1 MAKKRK
7 PQNQCLLK
15 QLIYTEIP
23 VQKRVYCVSACS
35 VVADSFVTL
44 WTVAHQAP
52 LSMGSPRQEYWSGWP
67 FLPPGDLPDPGMEPA
82 SPVPHAV
89 AGRFFTFY
97 HCATWE
103 ALGFAE
109 RQKGLSFHDTLFI
122 WALPRGFYTF
132 IFLIWKVAPQ
142 IVSDSSPTKPGLFLA
157 SRAVSLWNSFHRLL
171 VDYPENLTTI

>member
-1 MAKKRK
+1 MFIEAVNLYR
-7 PQNQCLLK
+7 NSSAEEGLLRECM
-15 QLIYTEIP
+15 LSRSWLFCNP
-23 VQKRVYCVSACS
+23 VDC
-35 VVADSFVTL
+35 
-44 WTVAHQAP
+44 
-52 LSMGSPRQEYWSGWP
+52 G
-67 FLPPGDLPDPGMEPA
+67 PPGSSVYGISQARILEW
-82 SPVPHAV
+82 V
-89 AGRFFTFY
+89 AISSSRGSSRPRNRTRVSCIVGRFFTFY

-157 SRAVSLWNSFHRLL
+157 SHAVSLWNSFHRLL